1 MITAALGLDVSNF
14 KKGVQDAKST
24 LNNFA
29 AQATAFGG
37 PLGNLFGN
45 ISQGF
50 SLISKAATSSTG
62 AALMGI
68 GAAAAATGVAWNGM
82 MNSIQ
87 NIKELKIAAE
97 QSGITTRE
105 FLVLKSVLG
114 SVGIEAETIPN
125 IMSALAAKISDAGN
139 ASSPAAAA
147 LARLGL
153 NARDLGSMSGVQ
165 QLRVISQALRGV
177 QNDTERLALAREILG
192 KKGAMMLPGLT
203 DSKFGKAELRTGDMA
218 ALIEQ
223 YGSVFLAFDST
234 VKSLKV
240 SLDPFFAGMATQ
252 IIPALNAVV
261 TGLSNASGLM
271 IDAGKVVGETVRN
284 IALGP
289 ILSPIFQL
297 LGLKELQ
304 KFPTLPETQVTA
316 EMSAF
321 QESKAKPAVSSL
333 AAVGGAYGGPGT
345 VVVDAQR
352 ENNRL
357 TMVTN
362 SLLQQILNN
371 ATGKE
376 RSLNDS
382 GMVLG

>member
-1 MITAALGLDVSNF
+1 MITAALGLDISNF

-24 LNNFA
+24 LNSFA

-37 PLGNLFGN
+37 PVGNLFGS

-50 SLISKAATSSTG
+50 SLISKAATSTTG
-62 AALMGI
+62 LALMGI
-68 GAAAAATGVAWNGM
+68 GAAAAASGLAWNGM

-87 NIKELKIAAE
+87 NIKNLKIAAE
-97 QSGITTRE
+97 QSGLTTRE
-105 FLVLKSVLG
+105 LLVLKSALG
-114 SVGIEAETIPN
+114 SVGIEADTIPA
-125 IMSALAAKISDAGN
+125 IMSALAAKITDAGN

-153 NARDLGSMSGVQ
+153 SAQDLGTMSGLQ
-165 QLRVISQALRGV
+165 QLRVISQALRSV
-177 QNDTERLALAREILG
+177 QNDTERLSLAREILG

-203 DSKFGKAELRTGDMA
+203 EGKLTKAETRTGGMA
-218 ALIEQ
+218 TLIEQ
-223 YGSVFLAFDST
+223 YGGVFNAFGAT
-234 VKSLKV
+234 VSSLKV
-240 SLDPFFAGMATQ
+240 SLDPFFAGMATE
-252 IIPALNAVV
+252 IIPALNSVV
-261 TGLSNASGLM
+261 SGMANVSGLL
-271 IDAGKVVGETVRN
+271 IDAGKTLGSIFRDA
-284 IALGP
+284 ILGP
-289 ILSPIFQL
+289 VLGAIAQAR
-297 LGLKELQ
+297 GLKELE

-316 EMSAF
+316 EMPELQDA
-321 QESKAKPAVSSL
+321 KTKPAISSL
-333 AAVGGAYGGPGT
+333 AAVGGAYGGSGT